1 MVFYCYTYSENRV
14 LKENIMFETLTI
26 DVTNVKK
33 ILDCCP
39 YYDDIVNSDIVYEDD
54 FSVDLIDWYRDLIFS
69 CDGDNNDDIKVV
81 RDIDRCMYLYI
92 NDNKYRKGIRKI
104 INFNLDD
111 YKIVNKILDFTDK
124 YEINEILNITTEK
137 WL

>member
-39 YYDDIVNSDIVYEDD
+39 YYDDIINSDIVYEDD

>member
-104 INFNLDD
+104 INFNLDN

>member
-1 MVFYCYTYSENRV
+1 M
-14 LKENIMFETLTI
+14 
-26 DVTNVKK
+26 
-33 ILDCCP
+33 
-39 YYDDIVNSDIVYEDD
+39 
-54 FSVDLIDWYRDLIFS
+54 IDWYRDLIFS

-92 NDNKYRKGIRKI
+92 NDNKYRKCIRKI
-104 INFNLDD
+104 INFNLDN
-111 YKIVNKILDFTDK
+111 YKIVNRILDFTDK

>member
-1 MVFYCYTYSENRV
+1 MDST
-14 LKENIMFETLTI
+14 KTLTV
-26 DVTNVKK
+26 DVINARR
-33 ILDCCP
+33 ILRFCP
-39 YYDDIVNSDIVYEDD
+39 YYDDIINYDIRYDD
-54 FSVDLIDWYRDLIFS
+54 EFSFDLIDWYKDLIFS
-69 CDGDNNDDIKVV
+69 CDGNNDNEMNIV
-81 RDIDRCMYLYI
+81 RLIDKSMYLYI

>member
-1 MVFYCYTYSENRV
+1 
-14 LKENIMFETLTI
+14 MFETLTI

-39 YYDDIVNSDIVYEDD
+39 YYDDIINSDIVYEDD

-92 NDNKYRKGIRKI
+92 NDNKYRKGIKKI
-104 INFNLDD
+104 INFNLDN